1 MKKIFILLVLW
12 GIALSISAQEL
23 TASQQKLR
31 SEIMA
36 FLKEEGYMPELDSD
50 GEIMFKKEG
59 TKYYIGIDSKDQS
72 PMYLKI
78 YMSFLYDETYTKAKV
93 KEALSELNLYK
104 GVKTLCFDKSY
115 SYRAEIYLVDAEH
128 FKYTFYKL
136 MNQID
141 SMRKELKSICSG
153 SSLSTHNNIIP
164 ISSGEN
170 LLSSPSQWK
179 CMTNSETS
187 ISFRKN
193 KLYIK
198 DLANYGYG
206 SALYRVSKN
215 LKNLNFQLEYRIKV
229 KFSEQYASVCLV
241 LGNEPFVCHTFDI
254 SDWGNDILNVSAGIY
269 DKRQKYCPFTSLSGV
284 TASGTNTFSLRKKG
298 KEILW
303 SCNGNKIFS
312 GKIDTNFDIT
322 LLGFLISNKNEIEVD
337 KMELKL
343 L

>member
-1 MKKIFILLVLW
+1 MKKILILLVLW
-12 GIALSISAQEL
+12 GIAWSISAQEL

-31 SEIMA
+31 SEIVA
-36 FLKEEGYMPELDSD
+36 FLKEEGYMPELDKD

-115 SYRAEIYLVDAEH
+115 SYHAEIYLVDAEH

-136 MNQID
+136 MNQLD
-141 SMRKELKSICSG
+141 SMRKELKNICST
-153 SSLSTHNNIIP
+153 SSLSTDNNIIP
-164 ISSGEN
+164 ISGGEN
-170 LLSSPSQWK
+170 LLINPSEWK
-179 CMTNSETS
+179 SMTNSKTS

-193 KLYIK
+193 KMYIK
-198 DLANYGYG
+198 DLANYGYA
-206 SALYRVSKN
+206 SAFYRMSRN
-215 LKNLNFQLEYRIKV
+215 LKDLDFQLEYQMKV
-229 KFSEQYASVCLV
+229 KFAEKYASVSLA
-241 LGNEPFVCHTFDI
+241 LGSEAFVCHTFNTA
-254 SDWGNDILNVSAGIY
+254 DWGDDILNALAGTY
-269 DKRQKYCPFTSLSGV
+269 SEREKYCSYTKLAGA
-284 TASGTNTFSLRKKG
+284 TASGINTFLLRKKG
-298 KEILW
+298 KEVSW
-303 SCNGNKIFS
+303 SCNGNEIFS
-312 GKIDTNFDIT
+312 GKIDHNIDIT
-322 LLGFLISNKNEIEVD
+322 LLGFLLSNKHEIEID